1 MKSLFITL
9 LLLVGLGGFSQ
20 SNSEDPFY
28 YEIIS
33 NADKSINFLIG
44 IYPNDMEYVRSAD
57 GTGYTKIRMAIINDA
72 AQSFE
77 WADYKVYILLKDG
90 TLFYNYSTGASIGE
104 LSCNY
109 VVAAGETHLQDL
121 CFEMDFS
128 VAEIETIYLSL
139 MDNKFFALALSNE

>member
-1 MKSLFITL
+1 MKKVFVIL
-9 LLLVGLGGFSQ
+9 LLSIGLGAYAQ
-20 SNSEDPFY
+20 NEAQDPFY

-57 GTGYTKIRMAIINDA
+57 GSGYTKIRMAIINDA

-90 TLFYNYSTGASIGE
+90 TLFYNYSTGATIGE

-109 VVAAGETHLQDL
+109 TVAAGETHLQDL

-139 MDNKFFALALSNE
+139 MDNKFFALALSE